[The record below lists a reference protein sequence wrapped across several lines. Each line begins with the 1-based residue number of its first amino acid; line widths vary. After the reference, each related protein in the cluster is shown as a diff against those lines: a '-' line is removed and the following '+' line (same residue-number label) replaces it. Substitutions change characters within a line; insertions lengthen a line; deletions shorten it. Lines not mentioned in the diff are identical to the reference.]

1 MVPLI
6 VARRFD
12 SLLGMTRLADQSL
25 TSLVGRVAGPD
36 PAPGAGP
43 SLAWTCSLAG
53 ALVEM
58 VSAIELGK
66 DPADPGAVAT
76 RRDRA
81 AALHARAL
89 ELADVDV
96 AAYTEVLAVLARRT
110 EPGHGARLREALSRA
125 ADPPL
130 EIAGIAAELAAL
142 AADAAAG
149 ARGAVRGEAV
159 TAAVLAEAVA
169 RGCVPIVELNL
180 GGAGRDAR
188 RDRAGELAGDAR
200 AALERARAG

>member
-1 MVPLI
+1 M
-6 VARRFD
+6 
-12 SLLGMTRLADQSL
+12 SGLADETL
-25 TSLVGRVAGPD
+25 ASLVGRVAGRD

-43 SLAWTCSLAG
+43 SLAWTCALAA

-66 DPADPGAVAT
+66 DPAEPAAVAA

-81 AALHARAL
+81 AALRGRAL
-89 ELADVDV
+89 ELADTDV
-96 AAYTEVLAVLARRT
+96 AAYTDVIAVLARRE
-110 EPGHGARLREALSRA
+110 EPGHGGRLRAALSRA

-169 RGCVPIVELNL
+169 RGCAPIVELNL
-180 GGAGRDAR
+180 GGARDDPR
-188 RDRAGELAGDAR
+188 RDRARELAAGAGAELERAQAR
-200 AALERARAG
+200 AAR